1 MRFFYIL
8 CFCIL
13 NLFSSSAWSV
23 VTMEFLKANPGVVN
37 GNYSWPSQPTTGVMC
52 HTGGCKVGVCLY
64 IRSISRCGGAYFK
77 SVNIPAGATDQDA
90 WKAFTQKFGQNG
102 GWAGIMGGPYDKMC
116 AGMAVTENLIAT
128 LIPGS
133 NCAAPPGKDQVECS
147 IQDSLTLNHNTLA
160 ANSLNGNR
168 ASKGIIIKCNLPA
181 TMTLKLLKQSD
192 IELGND
198 GLVTTTL
205 YSNDVNLISGMT
217 LSVPEGDTRVNVSSV
232 LHAKALDIPAGPRQ
246 GSGTMMLEFY

>member
-1 MRFFYIL
+1 MRFFYTL

-23 VTMEFLKANPGVVN
+23 VTMEFLSANPGAAS
-37 GNYSWPSQPTTGVMC
+37 GNYTWPSQPTTGVMC
-52 HTGGCKVGVCLY
+52 HTGSCKVGVCLI

-77 SVNIPAGATDQDA
+77 SVDIPAGATDQDA
-90 WKAFTQKFGQNG
+90 WKAFTQRFGQSG
-102 GWAGIMGGPYDKMC
+102 GWSGISGSYDKMC
-116 AGMAVTENLIAT
+116 AGMAVTDNSIAT

-147 IQDSLTLNHNTLA
+147 IQDSLALNHNTLA

-168 ASKGIIIKCNLPA
+168 ASKDIVIKCNLPA
-181 TMTLKLLKQSD
+181 TVTLKLLKQSD
-192 IELGND
+192 IELGDD

-205 YSNDVNLISGMT
+205 YGNNVDLISGMKI
-217 LSVPEGDTRVNVSSV
+217 SVPEGDTRVNVSSV
-232 LHAKALDIPAGPRQ
+232 LHAKVQDIPAGLRQ
-246 GSGTMMLEFY
+246 GSGTMMLDFY